1 MIWTLSKG
9 CSRPLLRLRLHNPH
23 NLCYAHATLHMF
35 LWQGMVHDDHIGQ
48 DDLYGQLRHPM
59 ATLRQAGQACLP
71 RVPFWLTFLQQFQ
84 TQLRTS
90 YDRQQDA
97 VEFLGFLL
105 EYAQPSAYT
114 GLWQSRYS
122 FGTITCVADSGHL
135 YQPITLDLNSNGLQ
149 ASIVDW
155 HLQTFPH
162 ALRQAPRMLF
172 FQLKRWAQK
181 DPRRPAQKDLTRYP
195 FEVGAAVD
203 LPLFARA
210 QGLHVLWQRYRLVTI
225 LIHTGLSPWSGH
237 YRSILSGFRQ
247 LPNGSSQ
254 WMAML
259 TDDGREVRI
268 CTESDMQH
276 AYSNCYLFGLCRD
289 S

>member
-1 MIWTLSKG
+1 MV
-9 CSRPLLRLRLHNPH
+9 
-23 NLCYAHATLHMF
+23 

-59 ATLRQAGQACLP
+59 ATLRQAGPACLP

-84 TQLRTS
+84 TQLRAS

-135 YQPITLDLNSNGLQ
+135 YQPMTLELNSNGLQ

-237 YRSILSGFRQ
+237 YRSILRGFRQ
-247 LPNGSSQ
+247 LPNGSSK

-276 AYSNCYLFGLCRD
+276 AYSNCYLFGLCRG